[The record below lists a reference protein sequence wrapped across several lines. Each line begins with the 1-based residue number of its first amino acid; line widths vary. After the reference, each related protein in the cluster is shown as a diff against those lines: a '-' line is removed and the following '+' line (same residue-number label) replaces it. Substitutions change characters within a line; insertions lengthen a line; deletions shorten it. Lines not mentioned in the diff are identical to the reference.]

1 MSQPA
6 VIQPGP
12 LAPASVDAGPPGPE
26 ADVDKG
32 LARNAIG
39 LISSTVIGIAST
51 APAYS
56 LAVTLGLIT
65 AVAGV
70 GLKSPAIMIVSFVPM
85 IFIAASYYYL
95 NKVDP
100 DCGTTF
106 SWVTRAIGPRTG
118 WVTGWVMVAADIIV
132 MASLA
137 QITGSYFFLLIGANG
152 LAASTFWVTL
162 AGVIFLILMCVV
174 TALGIEISA
183 KIQWFLLGF
192 EYLMLIV
199 FSVVALVK
207 VYTSHVAGAVHPAF
221 SWFLPNMR
229 GGALADGVLLA
240 LFIYWGWDT
249 AVSVNEETEDK
260 SRTPGVAAILS
271 TLALLFIYVLATTA
285 AQAFHG
291 PGYLTKN
298 AADVLSPLGD
308 SVLGSGLN
316 RLLIAVVLTSATAST
331 LTTILPG
338 ARTTLSMAAHKAI
351 PEIFARVNPRYK
363 TPVWGTAIYGILSL
377 VFYVGLTLLSANVLA
392 DSIAALGLTIAFY
405 YGINGYAVPIFFRHQ
420 LLESWKKF
428 LVLGL
433 MPFLGGAALTW
444 VFIASADQLWYPA
457 NSASGTSWFGIG
469 PPFIL
474 GALFILSGVVVMVL
488 VNLFSKRAKP
498 FFARR
503 METVETM
510 SAWVPE
516 AVLDG
521 TSSVEPSRVAPSAPH
536 ASPDRGQG
544 GTVIDLSP
552 RGGRRQGADPP
563 PPPG

>member
-1 MSQPA
+1 MQEPAIVPVAPIAPRAVLQPVA
-6 VIQPGP
+6 TT
-12 LAPASVDAGPPGPE
+12 AE
-26 ADVDKG
+26 AEKG
-32 LARNAIG
+32 LKSNAIG
-39 LISSTVIGIAST
+39 MLSSIVIGVAST

-56 LAVTLGLIT
+56 LAVTLGLVT
-65 AVAGV
+65 AVAGI

-106 SWVTRAIGPRTG
+106 SWVTRAIGPQTG

-137 QITGSYFFLLIGANG
+137 QITGSYFFLLIGAHG

-162 AGVIFLILMCVV
+162 AGVVFLILMVGV

-183 KIQWFLLGF
+183 RLQWFLLGF

-199 FSVVALVK
+199 FSVVALTK
-207 VYTSHVAGAVHPAF
+207 VYVSHPAAAVHPAV

-229 GGALADGVLLA
+229 LGALSSGVLLA

-249 AVSVNEETEDK
+249 AVSVNEETQSK
-260 SRTPGVAAILS
+260 ARTPGIAAVLS

-291 PGYLTKN
+291 PGYLSN
-298 AADVLSPLGD
+298 NSADVLSPLGN

-351 PEIFARVNPRYK
+351 PSIWAKINPRFK
-363 TPVWGTAIYGILSL
+363 TPVWGTLIYGVLSL
-377 VFYVGLTLLSANVLA
+377 VWYVGLTLLSQNVLA
-392 DSIAALGLTIAFY
+392 DSIAALGLAIAFY
-405 YGINGYAVPIFFRHQ
+405 YGINGFAVPLFYRHHVLENWKS
-420 LLESWKKF
+420 LLLLGVLPLLGGDRPHGGLHRF
-428 LVLGL
+428 TRPALVSGQLGL
-433 MPFLGGAALTW
+433 RHLLVRHRAAVYHRLGLHRLGRGRDVPRKDVLEAL
-444 VFIASADQLWYPA
+444 A
-457 NSASGTSWFGIG
+457 
-469 PPFIL
+469 
-474 GALFILSGVVVMVL
+474 
-488 VNLFSKRAKP
+488 
-498 FFARR
+498 
-503 METVETM
+503 
-510 SAWVPE
+510 
-516 AVLDG
+516 AVLRSPAGDG
-521 TSSVEPSRVAPSAPH
+521 R
-536 ASPDRGQG
+536 
-544 GTVIDLSP
+544 
-552 RGGRRQGADPP
+552 
-563 PPPG
+563 